1 MVTRRAQVSPGDT
14 VLVQAAGSG
23 VSSAAIQIAKLLG
36 ARVIATAGSDE
47 KCARALVIGAD
58 HAINYTTQDFVAEC
72 KQLTGKKGVD
82 SVIEHVGGD
91 VFVRS
96 ILATKWGGKVVSCG
110 ATAGFSPTIDLR
122 QIFFRQ
128 VQVLGSTMGSK
139 GDLFRILELV
149 AQQKLKPVID
159 RVLPLWSA
167 AEAHRILE
175 ERRAFG
181 KVVLEVD

>member
-1 MVTRRAQVSPGDT
+1 
-14 VLVQAAGSG
+14 L
-23 VSSAAIQIAKLLG
+23 
-36 ARVIATAGSDE
+36 TA
-47 KCARALVIGAD
+47 
-58 HAINYTTQDFVAEC
+58 
-72 KQLTGKKGVD
+72 KKGVD

-96 ILATKWGGKVVSCG
+96 ILATKWGGKVVTCG
-110 ATAGFSPTIDLR
+110 ATTGFSPTIDLR

-139 GDLFRILELV
+139 GDLFRVLELV
-149 AQQKLKPVID
+149 AQKKLRPVVD